1 MANSKTVIREEM
13 MITIFF
19 FFELENRNTRKTA
32 SAYQRKVNLKLA
44 VGEVDKLHN
53 SKQRTSKDLA
63 ISGISTSISEG
74 EWEV

>member
-1 MANSKTVIREEM
+1 MTVIREEM
-13 MITIFF
+13 MIIS

-32 SAYQRKVNLKLA
+32 FAYQRKLNPKLA

-53 SKQRTSKDLA
+53 LKQRTPKGLA

-74 EWEV
+74 EWAA